1 MDDRTARVL
10 CDWGGTRLRAS
21 LEVAGEIAQRCEGP
35 GIGAL
40 GGLPCADVLLSVIGP
55 WRKDHRI
62 AGVFLSGMAGS
73 RDGLIDVPYVGAPV
87 TAAGWARAHRKLHL
101 GDLVLSV
108 AAGVRA
114 SNFRRVSDVMR
125 GEEAQVFGALALDPQ
140 LAAGRRLFLLPG
152 THSKWVEVEEGRIIR
167 LQTYLTGELF
177 ALLCESS
184 SLLRA
189 ATRTEEAGDGFEA
202 GLERAGQCDVPAALF
217 ETRSAQL
224 VAGKTGGWAKAFLSG
239 LLIGGEARSMLT
251 SGAFVPEPPVTIIG
265 ESALAARYQRA
276 LAIHGVAPEVLNGD
290 SCALEGLRILA
301 GAAEEKSDEDR

>member
-1 MDDRTARVL
+1 MDDRTVRVL

-21 LEVAGEIAQRCEGP
+21 LEVAGEIVQRREGP

-40 GGLPCADVLLSVIGP
+40 RGRLCADVLLSTLAP
-55 WRKDHRI
+55 WRKDYRI
-62 AGVFLSGMAGS
+62 TSVFLSGMAGS
-73 RDGLIDVPYVGAPV
+73 RDGVTDVPYVGAPV
-87 TAAGWARAHRKLHL
+87 TAVAWARGHRKLCL
-101 GDLVLSV
+101 DDLTLTV
-108 AAGVRA
+108 AAGVQAR
-114 SNFRRVSDVMR
+114 NFRRVADVMR
-125 GEEAQVFGALALDPQ
+125 GEESQVFGALALHPR

-152 THSKWVEVEEGRIIR
+152 THSKWVEVEAGEIIR

-217 ETRSAQL
+217 EARSAQL

-239 LLIGGEARSMLT
+239 LLVGGEARSMLT
-251 SGAFVPEPPVTIIG
+251 SGAFVPDPPVTIIG
-265 ESALAARYQRA
+265 ESALAARYLRA
-276 LAIHGVAPEVLNGD
+276 LAAHGVSAEALDGE
-290 SCALEGLRILA
+290 SCALEGLRVLA
-301 GAAEEKSDEDR
+301 AAAEEMD